1 MKLKLKHSDSELEK
15 LKELLLGDEL
25 ETLAQLET
33 KIKELALQSNDQ
45 ELIVAKILPLFDTIL
60 LDRLK
65 SEDQETITILSDYLA
80 KIITQSS
87 QNDTKALS
95 LSLQS
100 ILASAVSEE
109 IASNKDAM
117 IDSLYP
123 IMGGMISKYVT
134 NAIKEL
140 MENINNKI
148 ENGLSLDRYK
158 RKIKS
163 KITGVSETELLLKE
177 SSEANIF
184 SLFIIQKKSGLLIS
198 EAHLKEKEINDPH
211 MIASMA
217 SAIKDFINDW
227 MQSSKKHEEVQL
239 LSYGSATLY
248 IESAGTVY
256 LIAFLDSEPD
266 QDQRVEINAFFASL
280 VKKYGKFFQK
290 FDGDDSSKEVKSLT
304 KLVQAYLDLQEPNA
318 AKKAGQSKSKFTQYI
333 IALLAIALLAMI
345 AYWAKEWFTEHQIK
359 SEIFKKTG
367 EEIRIDIEEDRI
379 LAEGSVNS
387 FDDLTTIEEI
397 IRNKKKK
404 SVINRITI
412 PMIQVDK
419 IFTEQ
424 KIISEKEIATLSIL
438 TAQLKNK
445 LTKTDQT
452 IEDLTQKLKE
462 YDQNLLMLS
471 KVAEEQRAAA
481 QKRRDELLLKQKSIV
496 QLMTMKDNLA
506 KALKKSFAHSPY
518 FNPQN
523 NKLIFSGSQ
532 FFPEGETDLHPK
544 AQAIVTENT
553 DRYIAVLL
561 SHYGAKHYLRKII
574 IAGHTDSDGNLQ
586 YNTRLSKKRAITVSD
601 MLSKLDSIQKN
612 GWIPLLTPIGYAD
625 QYSIIVNGA
634 EDKNASRRIEIE
646 FQFDD
651 KQIEEDIR
659 ELRESQDR

>member
-1 MKLKLKHSDSELEK
+1 MI
-15 LKELLLGDEL
+15 
-25 ETLAQLET
+25 A
-33 KIKELALQSNDQ
+33 
-45 ELIVAKILPLFDTIL
+45 AKILPLFDTIL

-65 SEDQETITILSDYLA
+65 NEDQETITILSDYLA

-87 QNDTKALS
+87 QNDTEALS
-95 LSLQS
+95 RSLQS

-140 MENINNKI
+140 MENINDKI
-148 ENGLSLDRYK
+148 ESGLSLNRYK

-163 KITGVSETELLLKE
+163 KITGVSETELLLQE
-177 SSEANIF
+177 SSEASIS
-184 SLFIIQKKSGLLIS
+184 SLFIIHKKSGLLVS

-227 MQSSKKHEEVQL
+227 IQSSEKQEEVQL

-266 QDQRVEINAFFASL
+266 QDQRLEINAFFASL

-304 KLVQAYLDLQEPNA
+304 GLVQEYLDLQEPNA
-318 AKKAGQSKSKFTQYI
+318 AKKTGHSKSKFTQYI
-333 IALLAIALLAMI
+333 AALLAIALLAVI
-345 AYWAKEWFTEHQIK
+345 VYWAKEWFTEHQIK

-367 EEIRIDIEEDRI
+367 EEISIDIEKDRI

-387 FDDLTTIEEI
+387 FDDLTTIEEV
-397 IRNKKKK
+397 IRQKGQK
-404 SVINRITI
+404 SVVNRITI

-419 IFTEQ
+419 IFTKQ
-424 KIISEKEIATLSIL
+424 KISSEKKIATLSIL

-445 LTKTDQT
+445 LAKTDQT
-452 IEDLTQKLKE
+452 IEDLAEKLKDS
-462 YDQNLLMLS
+462 DQNYHTLSDML
-471 KVAEEQRAAA
+471 KEQETAA
-481 QKRRDELLLKQKSIV
+481 QKRREALLLKQKKIV

-506 KALKKSFAHSPY
+506 KALKKGFAHSSY
-518 FNPQN
+518 FNSEN
-523 NKLIFSGSQ
+523 NRLVFSGGQ
-532 FFPEGETDLHPK
+532 FFSGGETDLHPNM
-544 AQAIVTENT
+544 QAIVSKNT
-553 DRYIAVLL
+553 DKYIALL
-561 SHYGAKHYLRKII
+561 LNHDTATQYLRKII
-574 IAGHTDSDGNLQ
+574 VAGHTDSDGNLQ
-586 YNTRLSKKRAITVSD
+586 YNTRLSKKRAISVST

-612 GWIPLLTPIGYAD
+612 GWAPLLAPIGYAD
-625 QYSIIVNGA
+625 RYKIMINGV

-659 ELRESQDR
+659 QLRESQDE